1 MFKQNPGRT
10 TRATAKKYQPS
21 SQLVG
26 CVGGDYV
33 LAQLSSHMFFCNDA
47 SSTFCTRQTQIAFPG
62 KTDAFRQ
69 RGRVVRYGPTPRYL
83 SRKAHDS
90 VAFPLGLL
98 GVAASQSSN
107 VVSQMAGKL
116 TELKSDVMEGNTMI
130 RTMALIAGGL
140 MLAEGLM
147 ALTSLMV
154 EKCSN
159 LVVIICVVFTELI
172 VFVHAGHS
180 GSERVY
186 RSRRVLRLLGR
197 MPGPRY

>member
-1 MFKQNPGRT
+1 
-10 TRATAKKYQPS
+10 
-21 SQLVG
+21 
-26 CVGGDYV
+26 
-33 LAQLSSHMFFCNDA
+33 
-47 SSTFCTRQTQIAFPG
+47 
-62 KTDAFRQ
+62 
-69 RGRVVRYGPTPRYL
+69 
-83 SRKAHDS
+83 
-90 VAFPLGLL
+90 
-98 GVAASQSSN
+98 
-107 VVSQMAGKL
+107 MAGKL

-147 ALTSLMV
+147 ALTSLVV